1 MLDQGPLQAANAAV
15 AVYELEAFDGI
26 ELFKFPHDLAARD
39 DNRLRLMA
47 ASAGWS
53 TLGPADQPAN
63 PALSWEYWNGSS
75 WWALDAG
82 TFVDRTANLLLTG
95 GVFFTVPADVR
106 ETEVGGRKNRWIRA
120 RLIGGDYGE
129 ARVTVETNELPGGKS
144 EQEVKRDVSAI
155 RAPYVMELKVGYCA
169 SELVRPE
176 IVLTADNLGMLDQT
190 SANDAGLPIALFTP
204 VTEYMNRAAIA
215 EVAAADPGA
224 CCEELRSQPDRSI
237 ESPSR
242 VMARPASAS
251 RSAARC

>member
-1 MLDQGPLQAANAAV
+1 M
-15 AVYELEAFDGI
+15 
-26 ELFKFPHDLAARD
+26 
-39 DNRLRLMA
+39 
-47 ASAGWS
+47 
-53 TLGPADQPAN
+53 
-63 PALSWEYWNGSS
+63 
-75 WWALDAG
+75 
-82 TFVDRTANLLLTG
+82 
-95 GVFFTVPADVR
+95 FFTVPADVR
-106 ETEVGGRKNRWIRA
+106 ETEVGGRKDRWIRA

-129 ARVTVETNELPGGKS
+129 ARVTVETHELPGGKS

-224 CCEELRSQPDRSI
+224 CCEELRSQPDR
-237 ESPSR
+237 
-242 VMARPASAS
+242 
-251 RSAARC
+251 